1 MPADLLIEQIDVLD
15 ATASQFSEF
24 AKMQLPQKK
33 EVNLCEVIENI
44 VDLHNGTNGVVV
56 RRECNVDGKAVVMV
70 DREQILRVFTNLVK
84 NSIQAIP
91 EDRKGEVVISIS
103 DDGDRYFVSVRDN
116 GCGIPDDIKAKIF
129 QPNFTTKSSG
139 MGLGLSMVKNILFGN
154 GVEIDFE
161 TEVGVGT
168 EFKLYFEKYH
178 YICEN

>member
-1 MPADLLIEQIDVLD
+1 MLIEQIDVLD

-24 AKMQLPQKK
+24 AKMQAPHKK
-33 EVNLCEVIENI
+33 KVNLCEVIENI
-44 VDLHNGTNGVVV
+44 VDLHNGTNGVEIRKV
-56 RRECNVDGKAVVMV
+56 CNVDGEALVMV
-70 DREQILRVFTNLVK
+70 DRDQILRVFTNLVK

-91 EDRKGEVVISIS
+91 EERKGEVVISIS

-116 GCGIPDDIKAKIF
+116 GSGIADEIKAKIF

-154 GVEIDFE
+154 GVEIDFD

-168 EFKLYFEKYH
+168 EFKLYFEKLGK
-178 YICEN
+178 